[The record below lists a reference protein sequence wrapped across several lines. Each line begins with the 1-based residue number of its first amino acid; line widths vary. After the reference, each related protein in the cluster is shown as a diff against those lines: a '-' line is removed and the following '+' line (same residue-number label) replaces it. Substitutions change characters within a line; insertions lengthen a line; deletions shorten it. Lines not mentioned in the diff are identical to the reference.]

1 MSNLPRQKME
11 KDMKFY
17 LVGGAVRDWLLGRKP
32 REYDFAFD
40 ASTTVFLQRN
50 PKARKVGKSVSVI
63 LVGEQEHMPLNG
75 SLAEDLQSRDFTIN
89 ALALEENGVL
99 HCHPQ
104 ALEDLTRG
112 ILRPASPTSLINDPV
127 RVFRLARLA
136 CELPFFHLHPE
147 AVAQMRQVAAQGK
160 LFDIPAE
167 RVGREL
173 LKALAAPKPS
183 RWLGTLLQGHC
194 LEPWFMPFA
203 KAAAIPAGPAAYHS
217 GSVLA
222 HTLRI
227 MDQVAG
233 NPLSVWM
240 ALCHDIGKTITPF
253 EQWPHHYGHEETG
266 EALAEELAVRL
277 GLSRRFRLAGSTASL
292 LHMKA
297 GMYPMLRP
305 GTRCR
310 LLLEVHKRDLDE
322 AFWPVAEADSKR
334 ELQSLVQRELA
345 VVLAVSLPPHWRN
358 QGEDSGR
365 HLHALR
371 AQALKN
377 AAAR

>member
-1 MSNLPRQKME
+1 ME
-11 KDMKFY
+11 KDVKFY
-17 LVGGAVRDWLLGRKP
+17 LVGGAVRDWLLGRRP

-40 ASTTVFLQRN
+40 APTAVFLQRN

-75 SLAEDLQSRDFTIN
+75 SLAADLLSRDFTIN
-89 ALALEENGVL
+89 ALALEENGIL

-104 ALEDLTRG
+104 ALEDLTCST
-112 ILRPASPTSLINDPV
+112 LRPASPTSLTDDPV

-136 CELPFFHLHPE
+136 CELPFFRLHPE
-147 AVAQMRQVAAQGK
+147 AVTQMRQAAAQGK
-160 LFDIPAE
+160 LSGIPAE
-167 RVGREL
+167 RIGREF

-183 RWLGTLLQGHC
+183 RWLGTLLQGNC
-194 LEPWFMPFA
+194 LEPWFTPLA
-203 KAAAIPAGPAAYHS
+203 KAAVIPAGPSAYHS

-227 MDQVAG
+227 MDKVAG
-233 NPLSVWM
+233 NALSVWM
-240 ALCHDIGKTITPF
+240 ALCHDLGKTTTPF
-253 EQWPHHYGHEETG
+253 ELWPHHYGHEEAG
-266 EALAEELAVRL
+266 ASLAEELAVRL

-322 AFWPVAEADSKR
+322 TFWPVAEADSGR
-334 ELQSLVQRELA
+334 ELRPLVQRDLA
-345 VVLAVSLPPHWRN
+345 VVLAVSLPPKWRN
-358 QGEDSGR
+358 LGERSGR
-365 HLHALR
+365 HLHTLR

-377 AAAR
+377 AAAF